1 VIFQPAI
8 IALLLASA
16 VAVLML
22 AVAAPFAVQVIR
34 KWDIRSGAERQLQ
47 LERRT
52 YLFSTL
58 TVFVMASQLLAL
70 LLFVF
75 NADRMSVMFVG
86 AMCAVGTLNVNAWG
100 FPALIAQMA
109 VFFLAA
115 AWLALNHVD
124 ARAPDYPLV
133 RIKYAALLG
142 LLPLVALA
150 FGLQL
155 AYFLNLRADVITSC
169 CGSLFSEDTKGLS
182 GDLAAMEPKPA
193 IIGFY
198 AALGVAVAVSMFH
211 AARRR
216 GGYWVAL
223 AGAGALVAALAGII
237 SFLSLYIYEH
247 PHHHCPFCILKP
259 DYGYQGYLLYL
270 PLFTATAASLGIGA
284 IWPFRH
290 LPSLAQVIP
299 SFSARL
305 ATVAAIGYL
314 LFAAIATVMAL
325 GSRLVLLEG

>member
-1 VIFQPAI
+1 MIFQPAI

-22 AVAAPFAVQVIR
+22 TAAAPFAVQVIR
-34 KWDIRSGAERQLQ
+34 HWDIRSGSERQLQ

-86 AMCAVGTLNVNAWG
+86 AMCAVGTLNVNAFG

-124 ARAPDYPLV
+124 TGAPDYPLV
-133 RIKYAALLG
+133 RVKYAALLG

-182 GDLAAMEPKPA
+182 GDLAALDPKPA
-193 IIGFY
+193 IFAFY

-223 AGAGALVAALAGII
+223 TGAGALVAALAGII

-259 DYGYQGYLLYL
+259 EYGYQGYLLYL

-290 LPSLAQVIP
+290 RPSLAQVIP
-299 SFSARL
+299 AFSSRL
-305 ATVAAIGYL
+305 ATVAAIGFM
-314 LFAAIATVMAL
+314 LFAVIATVMVLKSNLLLL
-325 GSRLVLLEG
+325 G